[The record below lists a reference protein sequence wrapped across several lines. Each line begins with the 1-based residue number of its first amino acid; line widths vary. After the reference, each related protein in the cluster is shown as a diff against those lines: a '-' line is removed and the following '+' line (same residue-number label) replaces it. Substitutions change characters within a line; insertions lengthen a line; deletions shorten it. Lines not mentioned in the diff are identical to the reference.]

1 MKPFAIILLAVLVL
15 SGCRSNDSEFR
26 VTGGSAQERAMVH
39 GAINNMVPFLQS
51 RGFDRVKKPT
61 GNYVLSIQPTTEIWR
76 YPDGGEQGV
85 GINGGIRVGGRGGSR
100 GMMIFRPLHAWTA
113 NHEVIHGLLALAG
126 YIKESISHDLRAF
139 DDGGTMPRGSRRV
152 R

>member
-51 RGFDRVKKPT
+51 RGFDRVRMPDGRYTIKP
-61 GNYVLSIQPTTEIWR
+61 YDPVHVWR
-76 YPDGGEQGV
+76 LPDGGEQGSY
-85 GINGGIRVGGRGGSR
+85 IRDGQEVCATGAISV
-100 GMMIFRPLHAWTA
+100 MTFARPLHPWVA
-113 NHEVIHGLLALAG
+113 NHEVTHTLLFRAG
-126 YIKESISHDLRAF
+126 YNAESNSHDKRAF
-139 DDGGTMPRGSRRV
+139 DDRGHLPRGSRRV